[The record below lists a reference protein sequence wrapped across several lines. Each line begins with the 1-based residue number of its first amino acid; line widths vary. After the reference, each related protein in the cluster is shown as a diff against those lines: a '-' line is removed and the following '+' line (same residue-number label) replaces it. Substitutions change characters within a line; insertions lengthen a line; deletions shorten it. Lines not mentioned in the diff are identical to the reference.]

1 MMTYPNSREKTF
13 AKNMNQWYLR
23 YSKQMEK
30 ILKILLP
37 LIYLP
42 NFQKNCQK
50 FIIPKTLIGL
60 GIEEINGENKVH
72 DIVQYSYKKL
82 EKLLSSQ
89 MKNFTFHQRLKNF

>member
-23 YSKQMEK
+23 YSKQIEK
-30 ILKILLP
+30 IFEIFLP

-50 FIIPKTLIGL
+50 FINQKALIGL
-60 GIEEINGENKVH
+60 GIAKINGENKVH
-72 DIVQYSYKKL
+72 DAYSKKFL
-82 EKLLSSQ
+82 
-89 MKNFTFHQRLKNF
+89 